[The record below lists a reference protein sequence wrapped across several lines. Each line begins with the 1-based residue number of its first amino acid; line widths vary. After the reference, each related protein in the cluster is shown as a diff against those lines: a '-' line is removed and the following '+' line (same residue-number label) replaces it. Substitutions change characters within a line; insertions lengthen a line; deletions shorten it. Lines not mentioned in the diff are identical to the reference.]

1 MNGMN
6 YKQKV
11 AEIRLA
17 ERQSIIKVLKIVLIG
32 FIVITAGVSL
42 FELIIGARIDQP
54 LSWHVERAV
63 GMSFVVVVFILFKF
77 TTERSMYEADIG
89 RLIIGRYTEKFALDY
104 PAAVSVEALYELNG
118 KTYSQLSQAEKGLL
132 AKAVMENTCSYDW
145 VLSHDDLV
153 AIAKT
158 ENISQLASV
167 MSKSEEII
175 NTKNTTVLKRY
186 NKVSLSTKPTTRG
199 N

>member
-118 KTYSQLSQAEKGLL
+118 KTYGQLNQTSKALL
-132 AKAVMENTCSYDW
+132 AKAVMESAYSYDW
-145 VLSHDDLV
+145 VFSHDDLV

-158 ENISQLASV
+158 ENISQLASI

-186 NKVSLSTKPTTRG
+186 NKAYLSTKPTTRG

>member
-132 AKAVMENTCSYDW
+132 AKAVMENTYSYDW

-186 NKVSLSTKPTTRG
+186 NKAYLSTKPTTRG